1 MSIRIPQNIIVESKY
16 TSGNE
21 YIIIDTNIIYKG
33 YYYEMNGKIFAGK
46 EFDINAIELI
56 KLLPKN
62 INPFLLQVSSYVYG
76 KLSNIKL
83 NNTFHFAKNT
93 DAQLA
98 AIYLA
103 PDIIPQGKIN
113 SRFSLDV
120 GIKKLIQKNK
130 GELFFNATDL
140 LNTMI
145 TKKEIKGQGF
155 IYTSNDYYET
165 QVLRV
170 GYSYK
175 F

>member
-83 NNTFHFAKNT
+83 NNTLPIST
-93 DAQLA
+93 
-98 AIYLA
+98 IYQ
-103 PDIIPQGKIN
+103 PTQEDYDRGYSIRYFYKKIN
-113 SRFSLDV
+113 TTPII
-120 GIKKLIQKNK
+120 IKETNQENYNLLINDPLYQVA
-130 GELFFNATDL
+130 L
-140 LNTMI
+140 
-145 TKKEIKGQGF
+145 IKWGTLK
-155 IYTSNDYYET
+155 INDTNIDQAE
-165 QVLRV
+165 QQMPGLKAFLGV
-170 GYSYK
+170 
-175 F
+175 

>member
-83 NNTFHFAKNT
+83 NNTLPIST
-93 DAQLA
+93 
-98 AIYLA
+98 IYQ
-103 PDIIPQGKIN
+103 PTQEDYDRGYSIRYFYKKIN
-113 SRFSLDV
+113 TTPII
-120 GIKKLIQKNK
+120 IKETNQENYNLLINDPLYQVA
-130 GELFFNATDL
+130 L
-140 LNTMI
+140 
-145 TKKEIKGQGF
+145 IKWGTLKINDTNIDQAEQQMPGLKAFLGF
-155 IYTSNDYYET
+155 
-165 QVLRV
+165 
-170 GYSYK
+170 
-175 F
+175 

>member
-46 EFDINAIELI
+46 EFDINAIELQ

-83 NNTFHFAKNT
+83 NNTLPIST
-93 DAQLA
+93 
-98 AIYLA
+98 IYQ
-103 PDIIPQGKIN
+103 PTQEDYDIGYSIRYFYKKIN
-113 SRFSLDV
+113 TTPII
-120 GIKKLIQKNK
+120 IKETNK
-130 GELFFNATDL
+130 ENYDL
-140 LNTMI
+140 LINDPLYQVVL
-145 TKKEIKGQGF
+145 IKWGTLK
-155 IYTSNDYYET
+155 INDTNLT
-165 QVLRV
+165 QAEQQMPGLKAFLGV
-170 GYSYK
+170 
-175 F
+175 

>member
-83 NNTFHFAKNT
+83 NNTLPIST
-93 DAQLA
+93 
-98 AIYLA
+98 IYQ
-103 PDIIPQGKIN
+103 PTQEDYDRGYSIRYFYKKIN
-113 SRFSLDV
+113 TTPII
-120 GIKKLIQKNK
+120 IKETNQENYNLLINDPLYQVA
-130 GELFFNATDL
+130 L
-140 LNTMI
+140 
-145 TKKEIKGQGF
+145 IKWGTLK
-155 IYTSNDYYET
+155 INET
-165 QVLRV
+165 NIDQAEQQMPGLKAFLGV
-170 GYSYK
+170 
-175 F
+175 

>member
-83 NNTFHFAKNT
+83 NNTLPIST
-93 DAQLA
+93 
-98 AIYLA
+98 IYQ
-103 PDIIPQGKIN
+103 PTQEDYDRGYSIRYFYKKIN
-113 SRFSLDV
+113 TTPIIIKETNQENYNLLINDPLYQVTLIKWDGVRF
-120 GIKKLIQKNK
+120 N
-130 GELFFNATDL
+130 NDL
-140 LNTMI
+140 
-145 TKKEIKGQGF
+145 
-155 IYTSNDYYET
+155 T
-165 QVLRV
+165 QAEQQMPGLKAFLGV
-170 GYSYK
+170 
-175 F
+175 

>member
-76 KLSNIKL
+76 KLSNVKL
-83 NNTFHFAKNT
+83 NNTLPIST
-93 DAQLA
+93 
-98 AIYLA
+98 IYQ
-103 PDIIPQGKIN
+103 PTQEDYDRGYSIRYFYKKIN
-113 SRFSLDV
+113 TTPIIIKETNQENYNLLINDPLYQVTLIKWDGVRF
-120 GIKKLIQKNK
+120 N
-130 GELFFNATDL
+130 NDL
-140 LNTMI
+140 
-145 TKKEIKGQGF
+145 
-155 IYTSNDYYET
+155 T
-165 QVLRV
+165 QAEQQMPGLKAFLGV
-170 GYSYK
+170 
-175 F
+175 